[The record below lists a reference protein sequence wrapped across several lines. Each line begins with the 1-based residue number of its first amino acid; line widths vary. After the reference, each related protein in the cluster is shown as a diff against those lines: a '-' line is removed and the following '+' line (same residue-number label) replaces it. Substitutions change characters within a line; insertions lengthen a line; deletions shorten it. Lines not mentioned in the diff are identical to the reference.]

1 MEHYASKQMT
11 RIAYRMLM
19 ISSILA
25 ICAFVSGCKNCAVI
39 WSGESQS
46 LDKHYVASAR
56 TVQCGGLGT
65 AGVYTTV
72 YLKQRGQSPVEILG
86 LSYESAYPL
95 GITAVNM
102 IWITPSHLSIT
113 YEGKATIYFQAIKC
127 AGVEITVEKKGDHMG
142 SP

>member
-1 MEHYASKQMT
+1 MEHCASKQVI
-11 RIAYRMLM
+11 RIAYRKLI
-19 ISSILA
+19 ISSILTV
-25 ICAFVSGCKNCAVI
+25 CAFVSGCKNCAII

-46 LDKHYVASAR
+46 PDKHFVASAH

-65 AGVYTTV
+65 AYVSTAV

-86 LSYESAYPL
+86 ISYESAYPL

-102 IWITPSHLSIT
+102 TWITPSHLSIT
-113 YEGKATIYFQAIKC
+113 YKGQATIYFQVVKC
-127 AGVEITVEKKGDHMG
+127 AGVEITIEKKEDHMG